1 MPSKRLP
8 VAHVVMRIK
17 QGIRALCV
25 RDVIDCVSEL
35 AEILGHSQRVT
46 GNVAKKTTNS
56 FIEFAA
62 QARRQGAHAFHKKR
76 NTEEVDFLLVHEYVN
91 GALKTNK

>member
-1 MPSKRLP
+1 MSMPSKRLP

-46 GNVAKKTTNS
+46 GNVAKKQQTVSLNLLPKPEDKGHMRSIRNVTRKKLIFSWFTNMS
-56 FIEFAA
+56 
-62 QARRQGAHAFHKKR
+62 
-76 NTEEVDFLLVHEYVN
+76 TVL
-91 GALKTNK
+91 